1 MKITVNEAKQRLLS
15 GEIVAIPTETVYG
28 LAAWLL
34 EEQAINAIF
43 TLKGR
48 PAHNPLILHIANKEA
63 CYQFVSELPSGFSAL
78 ADAFWPG
85 PLTLVLPIKEE
96 TIPAVARASLPT
108 AAFRV
113 PSHPLTLQ
121 LLQQVQPLVAP
132 SANMS
137 GSPSGTKP
145 EHVEHDFG
153 QNFPVVDGGAA
164 QHGVEST
171 ILLHNE
177 GVWQI
182 ARLGAISPEMLANVL
197 GYTPEIVQKNEGK
210 IVCPGQLLQHYAPQA
225 RLQLA
230 EIPQQKNFVVGYASR
245 HYEGAKKV
253 YILGNLNDP
262 EGVSHRLYDTLRQ
275 LDQDGVLEAWI
286 DMAIPEYGL
295 WKTIRERLSRAASR

>member
-1 MKITVNEAKQRLLS
+1 MKITVNEAKKRLLA
-15 GEIVAIPTETVYG
+15 GEVVAIPTETVYG

-34 EEQAINAIF
+34 DEQAINAIF
-43 TLKGR
+43 RLKGR
-48 PAHNPLILHIANKEA
+48 PAHNPLILHVANKDA
-63 CYQFVSELPSGFSAL
+63 CYKFLSEIPNGFSEL

-121 LLQQVQPLVAP
+121 ILQEVQPLVAP
-132 SANMS
+132 SANIS
-137 GSPSGTKP
+137 GLPSGTKP

-171 ILLHNE
+171 ILLQNK

-182 ARLGAISPEMLANVL
+182 ARLGAISPEMLATVL
-197 GYTPEIVQKNEGK
+197 GYTPEIIQKNDGK

-225 RLQLA
+225 CLQLA
-230 EIPQQKNFVVGYASR
+230 ENPQQKSFVVGYETR
-245 HYEGAKKV
+245 RYEGAKKV

-262 EGVSHRLYDTLRQ
+262 EGVSHRLYATLRQ
-275 LDQDGVLEAWI
+275 LDQDGVREAWV
-286 DMAIPEYGL
+286 DMLIPNDGL